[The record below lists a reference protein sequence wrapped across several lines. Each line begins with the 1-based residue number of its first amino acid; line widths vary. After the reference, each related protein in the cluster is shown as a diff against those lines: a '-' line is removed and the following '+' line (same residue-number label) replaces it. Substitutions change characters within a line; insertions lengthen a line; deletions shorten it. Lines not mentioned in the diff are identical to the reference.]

1 MATKNHNIG
10 IDIAYHVDKT
20 SLTQLKQELA
30 GIRLEASNGVEFKK
44 LTDEMKQVY
53 TSAEQLEHILDKS
66 WNSKLGQLDLSKV
79 NKSVT
84 ETFGSV
90 EKLKA
95 AFEKQG
101 ALGQT
106 TYNHFA
112 SMILNTNL
120 QLKQTSKLL
129 DDMAVS
135 MGNTIKWGFTSSIFN
150 NLTSSL
156 QKAWDY
162 SVRLNS
168 SLTDIRIVTDKSAED
183 MERFAQ
189 SANKAAKNLGSST
202 QDFAEAALIY
212 YQQGDDDKTA
222 QTKAGITLKAAN
234 VTGQSGE
241 EVSEQL
247 TAVWNGYKVEAA
259 EAELYVDKLAAVAA
273 RTASDLEEL
282 STGMSKV
289 ASAANLMGVDVD
301 QLNATLATVISVTRQ
316 APESVGTAFKTIYAR
331 MGDIEAGLDAE
342 TTLGSYTAEMEK
354 IAGVNVLDA
363 AGNLRDMG
371 EVIEEVGSKWGTLTR
386 EQQIAL
392 SQVMAGTR
400 QYNNL
405 LALFDNWGMYEDA
418 LNESANAA
426 GTLNK
431 QQSIYMQSTEAHLQQ
446 LSAEAE
452 KTYNTIFD
460 QDTANGFIDAL
471 TSGLSV
477 VNTFLDGLGGGMSS
491 LIGLGGVLG
500 SLFNKQIGAS
510 LERTLENFEARKN
523 NLAGEDFK
531 QKIINAHAAKGDN
544 IGSVDSRA
552 VELEA
557 HYAQQILDIK
567 TALTEE
573 EAQELILR
581 QQELGTLESK
591 LENIEQY
598 KDIAK
603 ELRDLGK
610 LDIVDV
616 NSINEDDFVEGL
628 EKVNKELDEM
638 RSKKQELD
646 GLFGLM
652 NTKFK
657 QSRSAKTFGMKQG
670 EIADYQDL
678 PEQLTISE
686 DFKPIDADK
695 TKKTNEGTLKY
706 KIEEK
711 KLYKELLKLGEE
723 DVEIKALAA
732 KYSKTHYL
740 SQTEIE
746 KVYKAQGKQMN
757 KQKDLINK
765 MKRSQEGYLNVIS
778 GNHEQIRLEKEQRE
792 EVLKKMIEQKQRAQD
807 LSNAVQGFSAAT
819 TGMTAAINL
828 GTVLGDAWAEGE
840 LSIDRLKNSLV
851 SIIMLLPQLVSG
863 YKAIAALS
871 VWDKLVAQKE
881 KQIFLNG
888 IEITQNKMMTATQ
901 AKRLVANKLEEAQKK
916 NINNLTKEEIAL
928 QLIQNGSLSTA
939 TAIKAG
945 LLTAEQAEQGVKKKG
960 IVTTIAATVAQWA
973 HNAAMYASPV
983 MWIALIILGVVAA
996 IAALTAAL
1004 INSAKAQ
1011 REDNNAKIEAANAD
1025 QERINK
1031 NLELYDSYLKLHE
1044 AYEEDATKKQEMI
1057 EAAEALGDAID
1068 QELVRTA
1075 KLTDNY
1081 DLLTEAVKK
1090 AKDAALTEKAEST
1103 ATEYSAAKSNLEQ
1116 TARDGEGKKSG
1127 DDYIV
1132 NFNQGMGS
1140 GDGDEEAQDIL
1151 AEYVDTFDRDGNKF
1165 TTSWDTEEI
1174 VKQYDQMQEAFNEM
1188 QKQGISTD
1196 SELYKETR
1204 DYLEKMREDVEVYKA
1219 AVDDVNSTQIEQALY
1234 SEKITKNGEL
1244 VENENYIDFTN
1255 IKDDADFKAKQEE
1268 FIDYLETLEGYGD
1281 KTHEELE
1288 QIAQAHIGSVSKAA
1302 DEYLNRLSLMNDI
1315 TAKTADADEGND
1327 PKWFDFWG
1335 KYKDSKGRQQEQE
1348 DLEKVLSGLSTSEL
1362 TAISALDENQLNMHL
1377 AAFTADGTGVPEA
1390 MKQIAAAYAEA
1401 TEATIT
1407 LTNATKA
1414 ELEELDVSEDA
1425 FTRYAE
1431 HIMNSTEGLE
1441 DNAEAAQK
1449 LALRNIK
1456 LNKGLATLG
1465 ENFEDWEKIIK
1476 NGNKD
1481 AIDYHETMSE
1491 MGAAMKDVLGMEV
1504 SNDFMEKHLEEIGDL
1519 AEGDTSKLN
1528 ALRQAATEDF
1538 VANMT
1543 IIAPEDE
1550 INGIREKLT
1559 NFVNEFDGKEIKMGT
1574 SIADLDTSGYIAS
1587 LNDMLKKGQITVDQ
1601 ANTILEGIGF
1611 SPEVTYESVTSE
1623 PIKHTYS
1630 TTILGKKLSW
1640 TVEEQTTMQVPQI
1653 SAKGTSYTGGGN
1665 AVSFANTKK
1674 GKANSSGGGSDPKF
1688 EDLFEN
1694 EKDRYHDINI
1704 ELKNISNSLDEVQA
1718 QTDRLVGQSKIDNLA
1733 DQYKLLN
1740 DQIDATGEKI
1750 EIARGEMGELQAELA
1765 NKGVQFNSDGTIAN
1779 YAAAYDAQLAYVN
1792 SIITKYN
1799 GMSAKQQEAYQS
1811 TLDKAKE
1818 DFEKFKEAIDN
1829 YDTLLT
1835 DTIPGMQAEIQEAL
1849 NEQIELK
1856 LEAFHHEIEL
1866 RLEMSEAE
1874 RDWNAFFN
1882 KVIKDIDE
1890 DDILGNAQAK
1900 LQDFM
1905 SYYKENLEGV
1915 VQVGTQHIEEIL
1927 TELKTMDA
1935 GGDAKHY
1942 SEDGVTNRAQAL
1954 DDLKT
1959 YYEQLMEDL
1968 ESIHDLSDEIHES
1981 YVDMIDEAQEKFD
1994 EQISTFET
2002 INNLLEHDKNVIS
2015 MIYGEESYSTLSQ
2028 FYDRQEENYNK
2039 QLDFQRQQV
2048 EFWQMQMA
2056 TAEEGSDAWNAAKE
2070 NWISAVDA
2078 WNSSIETAIQNLQDK
2093 YLNAINAIFQNLNN
2107 NVTGGMGLGYVE
2119 TEWDLINQNA
2129 DQYLDTV
2136 NAIYKVQEL
2145 QNKYLDA
2152 IEKSSNPTQ
2161 QKKLNDLM
2169 QQETDYL
2176 REQDKLSEYDLERA
2190 NLKYEIAL
2198 KQMALEDAQQN
2209 KSKLRLRRDSQ
2220 GNYTYQYTQDEDQI
2234 ASIQSEIADLY
2245 NQLYN
2250 LDAEAYRGNLEEIFS
2265 IWQEFQ
2271 ERMSEAA
2278 QINDPEQRAA
2288 KELLIKEQYSDLIN
2302 GLVEKNENLQ
2312 ANMYQS
2318 TMSHLFDLYN
2328 QNTANYDDMSEE
2340 QKSILDQFI
2349 NAETDLSNAAFD
2361 NLFNL
2366 YNINIESFKDM
2377 TDEQQ
2382 DVLMNSMIPQWNTG
2396 VQQMIDKIVA
2406 EGGFLPTCKGAFEEL
2421 DQATEDY
2428 MAGIEELQNQA
2439 DVSFDDIK
2447 NGIDEAI
2454 TATEDLLADNNE
2466 LIDSYDKEI
2475 AAIKGVLEQLDGLI
2489 AKYEAASNAAKKATE
2504 DAKNYWLAEQNKNA
2518 DVDNNIENI
2527 AAEKNQPTTVT
2538 ETPKPATNKPAAPSL
2553 NYGSYISVKPGTR
2566 WYADSYGGGNSGTA
2580 RAGTISYI
2588 NWGAPYAY
2596 NIGGLGWVKKSDIVG
2611 YDTGG
2616 YTGDWTSKDGRLAM
2630 LHQKELVLNAHDT
2643 DNMLS
2648 AITILRDLT
2657 ANLSATLLNRMA
2669 SITSGNVNGIGQG
2682 MGTSGLEQSVVI
2694 NAEFPNATSSK
2705 EIEDA
2710 LNNLVNR
2717 ASQHITK

>member
-79 NKSVT
+79 NKSIT

-90 EKLKA
+90 EKLKS

-101 ALGQT
+101 TLGQT

-363 AGNLRDMG
+363 SGKLRDMG
-371 EVIEEVGSKWGTLTR
+371 DVIEEVGAKWGTLSR

-405 LALFDNWGMYEDA
+405 LALFDNWGMYTDA
-418 LNESANAA
+418 LDESANAA

-431 QQSIYMQSTEAHLQQ
+431 QQNIYMQSTEAHLQR
-446 LSAEAE
+446 LSTEAE

-460 QDTANGFIDAL
+460 QDTANSFIDTL

-500 SLFNKQIGAS
+500 SIFNKQLGAS
-510 LERTLENFEARKN
+510 LERTIENLEARRN
-523 NLAGEDFK
+523 NLEGEDLK
-531 QKIINAHAAKGDN
+531 RKIIETHAAKGDS
-544 IGSVDSRA
+544 IVSVDSRA

-581 QQELGTLESK
+581 QQELGALESK

-598 KDIAK
+598 RDIAK

-638 RSKKQELD
+638 RGKKQELD
-646 GLFGLM
+646 ELFGLM

-657 QSRSAKTFGMKQG
+657 QSRSARTFGAEQG
-670 EIADYQDL
+670 EIANYKNL

-686 DFKPIDADK
+686 DFNSTDTEKM
-695 TKKTNEGTLKY
+695 KKTNDGTLKY

-723 DVEIKALAA
+723 DIEVKELAA

-740 SQTEIE
+740 SQKDIE
-746 KVYKAQGKQMN
+746 KVYKAQGKQMD

-778 GNHEQIRLEKEQRE
+778 GNHEQIKLEKEQRE

-807 LSNAVQGFSAAT
+807 ISNAVQGISAAT

-828 GTVLGDAWAEGE
+828 GTVLGDAFAEGE
-840 LSIDRLKNSLV
+840 MSMDRFKNSLI
-851 SIIMLLPQLVSG
+851 SIIMLLPQLISG
-863 YKAIAALS
+863 YKAIMALS
-871 VWDKLVAQKE
+871 VWDKLAAQKE
-881 KQIFLNG
+881 KNIFLNS
-888 IEITQNKMMTATQ
+888 IEITQNKMMTAAQ
-901 AKRLVANKLEEAQKK
+901 AKKLVANKLEEAQKK

-928 QLIQNGSLSTA
+928 QLIQNGSLSAA
-939 TAIKAG
+939 TAAKAG
-945 LLTAEQAEQGVKKKG
+945 LLTADQAENAAKKKG
-960 IVTTIAATVAQWA
+960 IVTTVASTVAQWA

-1011 REDNNAKIEAANAD
+1011 REDNKAKIEAANAD
-1025 QERINK
+1025 QEKINK

-1044 AYEEDATKKQEMI
+1044 AYKEDATKKQEMI

-1081 DLLTEAVKK
+1081 DLLTEAVKN
-1090 AKDAALTEKAEST
+1090 AKNAALTEKAKST
-1103 ATEYSAAKSNLEQ
+1103 ATEYSAAKSNLEE
-1116 TARDGEGKKSG
+1116 TARKDEGKKSG
-1127 DDYIV
+1127 DDYII
-1132 NFNQGMGS
+1132 NFNQGMSGS
-1140 GDGDEEAQDIL
+1140 DGDDEAQDIL
-1151 AEYVDTFDRDGNKF
+1151 DEYVDTYSKSGNKF
-1165 TTSWDTEEI
+1165 TTEWDTESI

-1188 QKQGISTD
+1188 QAQGISTD
-1196 SELYKETR
+1196 SELYKQTR
-1204 DYLEKMREDVEVYKA
+1204 DYLEKMREDVEIYKEA
-1219 AVDDVNSTQIEQALY
+1219 INDVNATKIEQALF
-1234 SEKITKNGEL
+1234 SEKITKNGKL
-1244 VENENYIDFTN
+1244 VDNENYIDFTN
-1255 IKDDADFKAKQEE
+1255 IENDADFEKKKQEL
-1268 FIDYLETLEGYGD
+1268 IDYLETLEGYGD
-1281 KTHEELE
+1281 KSQKELE
-1288 QIAQAHIGSVSKAA
+1288 QIAQTYIKGVSASA
-1302 DEYLNRLSLMNDI
+1302 DEYLDRLALINNM
-1315 TAKTADADEGND
+1315 TERV
-1327 PKWFDFWG
+1327 
-1335 KYKDSKGRQQEQE
+1335 KDSDIKGKNFFDRLKSEYITGHEEKEMQE
-1348 DLEKVLSGLSTSEL
+1348 VLRGLSTEQL
-1362 TAISALDENQLNMHL
+1362 TQISSLDDNQLNMHL
-1377 AAFTADGTGVPEA
+1377 TAFTSDGTSVPEA
-1390 MKQIAAAYAEA
+1390 IKQIAEAYSAAAKE
-1401 TEATIT
+1401 TVI

-1414 ELEELDVSEDA
+1414 ELEELEVSEDA
-1425 FTRYAE
+1425 FKRYTE
-1431 HIMNSTEGLE
+1431 HIMNSTKGLK
-1441 DNAEAAQK
+1441 DNAEAAQN

-1456 LNKGLATLG
+1456 LNKGLTTLG
-1465 ENFEDWEKIIK
+1465 DNWDDWKKVLK
-1476 NGNKD
+1476 NSSAD

-1491 MGAAMKDVLGMEV
+1491 MGKAMKDIFGMDV
-1504 SNDFMEKHLEEIGDL
+1504 SNNFIEKHLKEIGAL
-1519 AEGDTSKLN
+1519 AEGDVSKLKE
-1528 ALRQAATEDF
+1528 LQQEATKDY

-1543 IIAPEDE
+1543 IIAPDDE

-1559 NFVNEFDGKEIKMGT
+1559 SFVNEFSGKEVKLGT
-1574 SIADLDTSGYIAS
+1574 SIEELDTSGYIKS
-1587 LNDMLKKGQITVDQ
+1587 LNKMLEQGQITADQ
-1601 ANTILEGIGF
+1601 ANAILSGIGY
-1611 SPEVTYESVTSE
+1611 SPDIKMVTVPSN
-1623 PIKHTYS
+1623 PINHTYS
-1630 TTILGKKLSW
+1630 TTILGKKLTW
-1640 TVEEQTTMQVPQI
+1640 TVEEQTTLQVPQI
-1653 SAKGTSYTGGGN
+1653 DAKGTTFTGRGS

-1674 GKANSSGGGSDPKF
+1674 GKDSSKGGGGNDPKF
-1688 EDLFEN
+1688 EELLES

-1704 ELKNISNSLDEVQA
+1704 ELKNISNNLEEVQA
-1718 QTDRLVGQSKIDNLA
+1718 KTDRLVGQSKIDNLA

-1750 EIARGEMGELQAELA
+1750 DIARGEMSELQAELA
-1765 NKGVQFNSDGTIAN
+1765 GKGVNFNSDGTIAN

-1792 SIITKYN
+1792 SIVSKYN
-1799 GMSAKQQEAYQS
+1799 GMNAKQQEAYQS

-1818 DFEKFKEAIDN
+1818 DFEKFTEAIDN

-1856 LEAFHHEIEL
+1856 LDAFHHEIEL
-1866 RLEMSEAE
+1866 RLEMAEAE
-1874 RDWNAFFN
+1874 RDWNEFFN

-1890 DDILGNAQAK
+1890 EDILGNAQAR

-1905 SYYKENLEGV
+1905 SYYKDNLEGV
-1915 VQVGTQHIEEIL
+1915 VQVGTQHIEDIL
-1927 TELKTMDA
+1927 TDLKAMDV
-1935 GGDAKHY
+1935 GKDAKYY
-1942 SEDGVTNRAQAL
+1942 SKDGVDNRAQAL
-1954 DDLKT
+1954 EDLKT

-2002 INNLLEHDKNVIS
+2002 INDLIEHDKNVIS
-2015 MIYGEESYSTLSQ
+2015 MIYGEEAYSSLSQ

-2048 EFWQMQMA
+2048 EFWKMQMD

-2070 NWISAVDA
+2070 NWLSAVDE
-2078 WNSSIETAIQNLQDK
+2078 WNGAIETAIQNLQDK

-2107 NVTGGMGLGYVE
+2107 NVTNGMGLDFVE

-2152 IEKSSNPTQ
+2152 IDKTDSPAQ

-2190 NLKYEIAL
+2190 NLKYELAL
-2198 KQMALEDAQQN
+2198 KQIALEEAQQN
-2209 KSKLRLRRDSQ
+2209 KTQLRLRRDSQ
-2220 GNYTYQYTQDEDQI
+2220 GNYTYQYTQDDDQV
-2234 ASIQSEIADLY
+2234 ASIQSEIANLY

-2250 LDAEAYRGNLEEIFS
+2250 LDAEQYKGNLEEIYS
-2265 IWQEFQ
+2265 IWNEFQ
-2271 ERMSEAA
+2271 ERMAEAA

-2288 KELLIKEQYSDLIN
+2288 KELLIKQQYSDLIN

-2312 ANMYQS
+2312 ANLYQS
-2318 TMSHLFDLYN
+2318 TMSHLFDLYD
-2328 QNTANYDDMSEE
+2328 QNAANYADMSED
-2340 QKSILDQFI
+2340 QKAILDMFI
-2349 NAETDLSNAAFD
+2349 NAETDLTGAAFD
-2361 NLFNL
+2361 NMFDL
-2366 YNINIESFKDM
+2366 YNINIEQFKNM
-2377 TDEQQ
+2377 TDEQK
-2382 DVLMNSMIPQWNTG
+2382 DILMSSMIPQWDSG
-2396 VQQMIDKIVA
+2396 VQQMTDKIA
-2406 EGGFLPTCKGAFEEL
+2406 GEGGFIPTCKDAFEEL

-2428 MAGIEELQNQA
+2428 MTGLEELQKNA
-2439 DVSFDDIK
+2439 DVSFEDVKKGINKVVVETEELLKD
-2447 NGIDEAI
+2447 NG
-2454 TATEDLLADNNE
+2454 E
-2466 LIDSYDKEI
+2466 LIGTYEKELL
-2475 AAIKGVLEQLDGLI
+2475 AIKGVIDELDILI
-2489 AKYEAASNAAKKATE
+2489 KKYQDAELAAKAATE
-2504 DAKNYWLAEQNKNA
+2504 EAYKYWQQEQNKNA
-2518 DVDNNIENI
+2518 EVDANLD
-2527 AAEKNQPTTVT
+2527 
-2538 ETPKPATNKPAAPSL
+2538 KPEENKPAPTNNAPVVSAPAEPAKPSL
-2553 NYGSYISVKPGTR
+2553 AKGSYVEVKPGTR
-2566 WYADSYGGGNSGTA
+2566 WYADSYGGGGSGYA
-2580 RAGTISYI
+2580 RAGTIKYTSS
-2588 NWGAPYAY
+2588 GPYGY
-2596 NIGGLGWVKKSDIVG
+2596 NIGGLGWVRKTDIVG

-2616 YTGDWTSKDGRLAM
+2616 YTGEWSNNNGRLAM
-2630 LHQKELVLNAHDT
+2630 LHQKELVLNANDT
-2643 DNMLS
+2643 ANMLS
-2648 AITILRDLT
+2648 AITILRDIT
-2657 ANLSATLLNRMA
+2657 ANLGATLLNKMA
-2669 SITSGNVNGIGQG
+2669 SISAGNPGSIGQG
-2682 MGTSGLEQSVVI
+2682 LAAAGMEQNVVI
-2694 NAEFPNATSSK
+2694 NAEFPNATNSR

-2717 ASQHITK
+2717 ASQHIQRN